1 MHHGQVPVQPP
12 PTHPLPGIGTPQSG
26 RPIPS
31 PLPGGGST
39 ATSVDELISGAA
51 KQADELA
58 AKSSRAPSRPEESA
72 AATPAEDKAAK
83 KEKAKPSRLV
93 YSDTEVSPE
102 EKMARLPRYSFVRSP
117 QKEETVLADATV
129 GAVARTVDASEEVT
143 NPPQ

>member
-1 MHHGQVPVQPP
+1 MA
-12 PTHPLPGIGTPQSG
+12 
-26 RPIPS
+26 S

-58 AKSSRAPSRPEESA
+58 AKSSGAPSRPEESA

-83 KEKAKPSRLV
+83 KEKAKPTRLV
-93 YSDTEVSPE
+93 YSDSEVSPE
-102 EKMARLPRYSFVRSP
+102 EKMARLPRYSFVRPP

-129 GAVARTVDASEEVT
+129 AAVARTVDASEEVT